1 MNDITITVIMH
12 VAETAIIIVAGLIAA
27 VSFSYFLD
35 YLSREND
42 LINEEYLETKKG
54 GE

>member
-1 MNDITITVIMH
+1 MNDITVIMH
-12 VAETAIIIVAGLIAA
+12 VIETVLLIVGGLIVA

-42 LINEEYLETKKG
+42 LINEEYLASKKG

>member
-1 MNDITITVIMH
+1 METI
-12 VAETAIIIVAGLIAA
+12 IIIVAGLIVAIG
-27 VSFSYFLD
+27 FSYFLD

-54 GE
+54 K